1 MGERGPHGGQ
11 SVVGAESGPRRQCE
25 YDKYGECGWAVTGEV
40 CDVVGVGDRDQAMMV
55 AKIGILINEYMSGY
69 HSGGVSWGKKL
80 RIPFYSDMLDTFV
93 EILYIMAF
101 LAAFGGF
108 CWDLYG
114 HVAYGSIA

>member
-1 MGERGPHGGQ
+1 
-11 SVVGAESGPRRQCE
+11 
-25 YDKYGECGWAVTGEV
+25 V

-93 EILYIMAF
+93 EILYMHGI
-101 LAAFGGF
+101 FGGI
-108 CWDLYG
+108 WGLLL
-114 HVAYGSIA
+114 GSIWSCGIW

>member
-1 MGERGPHGGQ
+1 
-11 SVVGAESGPRRQCE
+11 
-25 YDKYGECGWAVTGEV
+25 
-40 CDVVGVGDRDQAMMV
+40 MV